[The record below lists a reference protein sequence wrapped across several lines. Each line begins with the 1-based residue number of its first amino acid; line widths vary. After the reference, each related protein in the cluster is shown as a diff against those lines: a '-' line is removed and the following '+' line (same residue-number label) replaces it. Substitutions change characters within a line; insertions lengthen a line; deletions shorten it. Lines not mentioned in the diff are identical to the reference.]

1 MFNNVNDGPMLQDL
15 TIESWWFDYI
25 KNWEIGVFE
34 QINNVVPDMIIYLK
48 VNAETALDRKKGS
61 LDVVQNKINVL
72 DQIYTETK
80 KNVFIL
86 DSNIDLP
93 QIKNSVRS
101 KIWSLL

>member
-1 MFNNVNDGPMLQDL
+1 
-15 TIESWWFDYI
+15 
-25 KNWEIGVFE
+25 
-34 QINNVVPDMIIYLK
+34 MIIYLK